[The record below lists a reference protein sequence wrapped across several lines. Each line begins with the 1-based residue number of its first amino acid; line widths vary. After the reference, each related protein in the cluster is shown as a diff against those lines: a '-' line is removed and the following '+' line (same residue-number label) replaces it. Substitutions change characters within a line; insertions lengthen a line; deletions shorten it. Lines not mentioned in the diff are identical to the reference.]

1 MKRAVVVFSG
11 GQDSTTCLVQALQQ
25 YDEVHC
31 VTFDYGQR
39 HRAEI
44 DVARELALK
53 LGARAHKVLDVTLLN
68 ELAVSSL
75 TRDSIPVPDYE
86 PEADGIP
93 NTFVPGRNIL
103 FLTLAAASVAK
114 PTAVETK
121 AEAPAAQSKAAVP
134 AKASDEEG
142 TRVSINNASAE
153 ELARAMNGVGLKK
166 AQAIVSYREEYG
178 PFKTVEDLKQ
188 VPGMGNSLV
197 ERNLAVLTL

>member
-1 MKRAVVVFSG
+1 MKHG
-11 GQDSTTCLVQALQQ
+11 IKALLI
-25 YDEVHC
+25 
-31 VTFDYGQR
+31 TLS
-39 HRAEI
+39 
-44 DVARELALK
+44 LACA
-53 LGARAHKVLDVTLLN
+53 GMSHSA
-68 ELAVSSL
+68 
-75 TRDSIPVPDYE
+75 
-86 PEADGIP
+86 
-93 NTFVPGRNIL
+93 
-103 FLTLAAASVAK
+103 LAAASVAK

-153 ELARAMNGVGLKK
+153 ELARVGLKK